1 MLRYIITK
9 IFNKY
14 KLYLCL
20 MVGNIAIIMI
30 FAMIMMF
37 REGSRAKLIQR
48 GFTSYQEKTHKFP
61 MTLYRQGSIKLAD
74 IEALSE
80 DAKVTDLFTKEE
92 EAYEASWNK
101 YINLPIINTERIVT
115 FRNAECEYSY
125 GGKGH
130 IDFGYIEEGL
140 GGTGADLSEHYN
152 LSAGADLYGDI
163 SEYTDTGC
171 EIPDNAIPC
180 LISQFTADY
189 LNLVPGETINFY
201 KLIYGGETSDEPLIT
216 LYINGIITEKPND
229 YFWQVSLAD
238 CGFMAILDKQDFEN
252 IVKKYPKEN
261 MCYDLYMSFDYRYL
275 RPGRVDDIDSILRQF
290 SKKDESLKEDI
301 TPIIR
306 DYRKNS
312 KSVEQMLYVI
322 VLPLIVLVLI
332 FIGMISFR
340 IIDSEDGE
348 LTTLK
353 NRGLSKARLIGMYVI
368 QSFILAGVSLPIGLL
383 VGFLFGKMVA
393 GVTDFMGFSFG
404 ASSISV
410 RDYRFNILMVASG
423 AVGAL
428 IAVVI
433 MLLPVLLYFK
443 KKRNRRK
450 SSSTP
455 GWEKYFIDVA
465 LLCVSVYL
473 LYNYNKQVGT
483 LSKGVLNGEGID
495 PIIFINSTLFLF
507 ACGMLMLRIIF
518 YMVKLVYKMGAKKF
532 KPVTYAGFLQIMR
545 TRKASSII
553 SIFLVMTVAMSLFNA
568 NMARTINRNKEE
580 RTKYSCGADIRIK
593 EHWVATIVG
602 PPEDRKWKF
611 NEPDF
616 DVYQKMVEDGTF
628 TAVTKVLI
636 SDRAILKVSGKE
648 TPDVTL
654 MGVHTK
660 EFGQV
665 AFLRDGITDE
675 HWYNY
680 LNDLAVETDGVIIS
694 KNLADLFDLK
704 VGDKMQCDM
713 RPPKQ
718 IGLNDAYAKTD
729 FKVVAITD
737 AWPGYNKYKYEY
749 VEVEGGK
756 TKLVEKENYL
766 AVVNYGSATSHFN
779 VLPYEVWASTEDGVK
794 MTDELKEKFKTS
806 DGTTISSRES
816 DIVNAM
822 LKQGYTNPTRY
833 TDSVTS
839 WRDSIKDEKSSAI
852 IQITNGLFTADFLI
866 ALILCI
872 IGYMIYWITS
882 IRDRELLFG
891 IYRAMGISRGE
902 INSMLGMEQ
911 VFLSLMSIFAGVLAG
926 TLASKFF
933 VRVFAAVYLPEKHN
947 MGVFT
952 SSYGGDLIKLAATLL
967 IVVLVCI
974 FWIRRIVRGLNI
986 TEALKLGDD

>member
-20 MVGNIAIIMI
+20 MIGNIAIIMI

-48 GFTSYQEKTHKFP
+48 GFTSYQEKNLKFP
-61 MTLYRQGSIKLAD
+61 MTLYRQGTVKVGD
-74 IEALSE
+74 IDKLSE
-80 DAKVTDLFTKEE
+80 EAKVTDFIAKDMD
-92 EAYEASWNK
+92 AYESSWNK
-101 YINLPIINTERIVT
+101 YLDLPIVNTQRIVSY
-115 FRNAECEYSY
+115 RNAECEYSY
-125 GGKGH
+125 GEKGH
-130 IDFGYIEEGL
+130 IDITYMEEGL

-152 LSAGADLYGDI
+152 IAAGVDLYEDI
-163 SEYTDTGC
+163 SEYSATGC
-171 EIPDNAIPC
+171 KIPENAVPC
-180 LISQFTADY
+180 LVSQYTADK
-189 LNLVPGETINFY
+189 LNIVPGEIINFY
-201 KLIYGGETSDEPLIT
+201 KLIYGGETSEEPLVT
-216 LYINGIITEKPND
+216 LYVSGIITEKPDD
-229 YFWQVSLAD
+229 YFWQVSLANV
-238 CGFMAILDKQDFEN
+238 GYEAILTKEDFEN
-252 IVKKYPKEN
+252 IVKKYPKDVY
-261 MCYDLYMSFDYRYL
+261 YDLYMSFDYRYVSP
-275 RPGRVDDIDSILRQF
+275 RNIGRVESIIRQF
-290 SKKDESLKEDI
+290 DKKDEFLKQEI
-301 TPIIR
+301 IPIIN
-306 DYRKNS
+306 DFKKNS
-312 KSVEQMLYVI
+312 RSVEQMLYVI
-322 VLPLIVLVLI
+322 VLPLIILVLI
-332 FIGMISFR
+332 FIGMIAFR

-353 NRGLSKARLIGMYVI
+353 NRGLSKARLIGMYVL
-368 QSFILAGVSLPIGLL
+368 QSFILAGASLPVGLI
-383 VGFLFGKMVA
+383 VGFLFGKLVA
-393 GVTDFMGFSFG
+393 GVTDFMGFSIG
-404 ASSISV
+404 ASGISV
-410 RDYRFNILMVASG
+410 RDYRFNILMVFAG
-423 AVGAL
+423 LVAAL

-443 KKRNRRK
+443 KKKTRRK
-450 SSSTP
+450 SAGTP
-455 GWEKYFIDVA
+455 AWERYFIDVA
-465 LLCVSVYL
+465 LLVVSVYL

-495 PIIFINSTLFLF
+495 PVIFINSTLFLF

-518 YMVKLVYKMGAKKF
+518 YMVKFVYKLGAKKF
-532 KPVTYAGFLQIMR
+532 KPVTYAGFIQIMR
-545 TRKASSII
+545 TRKASGVI

-580 RTKYSCGADIRIK
+580 RIIYSCGADIRIQ

-602 PPEDRKWKF
+602 PPEDRRWKF

-616 DVYQKMVEDGTF
+616 DAYDQLVKDGTF
-628 TAVTKVLI
+628 TSATKVLM
-636 SDRAILKVSGKE
+636 SDRAVLKVKGKE

-654 MGVHTK
+654 MGIHTK
-660 EFGQV
+660 EFGET
-665 AFLRDGITDE
+665 AFLKDGLTEE

-680 LNDLAVETDGVIIS
+680 LNALAVEPEGVIIS
-694 KNLADLFDLK
+694 KNLADQFELNI
-704 VGDKMQCDM
+704 GDKISCDM
-713 RPPKQ
+713 LPPKQ
-718 IGLNDAYAKTD
+718 TGLTKAYALTD

-737 AWPGYNKYKYEY
+737 SWPGYDKYVYEY
-749 VEVEGGK
+749 QDVDGK
-756 TKLVEKENYL
+756 TKLVERENYL
-766 AVVNYGSATSHFN
+766 AVINYGNATSHFN
-779 VLPYEVWASTEDGVK
+779 VLPYEVWAKTPEDGVK
-794 MTDELKEKFKTS
+794 MPDSLKEKFKS
-806 DGTTISSRES
+806 ADGTKISGRES
-816 DIVNAM
+816 DIINAM
-822 LKQGYTNPTRY
+822 LKEYYANPVRY
-833 TDSVTS
+833 TDSITS
-839 WRDSIKDEKSSAI
+839 WRDEIREDKSSAI

-902 INSMLGMEQ
+902 INNMLGMEQ

-947 MGVFT
+947 LAIFT